1 MTLYKSNRLVTE
13 NRLLILYLMYQMDMP
28 LSWDHIYDFAVN
40 DYMDYIEFQTY
51 INEMER
57 NGIIY
62 SNRENNVKYYSL
74 TDDGEKTVNAF
85 LKVIPE
91 SKRNSIISYVRKNKG
106 KIKREYSVSANYFM
120 YGDDEYVVKCSFIED
135 DITLMEINLTVATKE
150 MAKKVKKNWKQNV
163 SDIYNN
169 TLKALL
175 AEQSSKIDEDIKIK
189 DAEDEAKI

>member
-28 LSWDHIYDFAVN
+28 LSWEHIYDFAVN

-51 INEMER
+51 IHEMER

-62 SNRENNVKYYSL
+62 SNRENNVNYYSL
-74 TDDGEKTVNAF
+74 TDEGEKTINTF
-85 LKVIPE
+85 LKFIPE
-91 SKRNSIISYVRKNKG
+91 SKRSSIISYVRKNKG
-106 KIKREYSVSANYFM
+106 KIKKEYSVSANYFM

-135 DITLMEINLTVATKE
+135 DVTLMEINLTVATKE

-163 SDIYNN
+163 SEIYNN
-169 TLKALL
+169 TLRALL
-175 AEQSSKIDEDIKIK
+175 AEQSSEIDEDIKIK
-189 DAEDEAKI
+189 DAEED

>member
-1 MTLYKSNRLVTE
+1 MILYKSNRLVTE

-28 LSWDHIYDFAVN
+28 LSWDHIFEFAVN
-40 DYMDYIEFQTY
+40 DYMDYMEFQTY

-57 NGIIY
+57 NGIIS
-62 SNRENNVKYYSL
+62 SNRENNVNYYSL
-74 TDDGEKTVNAF
+74 TDKGEKTINTF
-85 LKVIPE
+85 LKFIPE

-106 KIKREYSVSANYFM
+106 KIKKEYSVSANYFM

-135 DITLMEINLTVATKE
+135 DVTLMEINLTVATKE

-175 AEQSSKIDEDIKIK
+175 TEQSSEIDEDIKIK
-189 DAEDEAKI
+189 DAEDEV